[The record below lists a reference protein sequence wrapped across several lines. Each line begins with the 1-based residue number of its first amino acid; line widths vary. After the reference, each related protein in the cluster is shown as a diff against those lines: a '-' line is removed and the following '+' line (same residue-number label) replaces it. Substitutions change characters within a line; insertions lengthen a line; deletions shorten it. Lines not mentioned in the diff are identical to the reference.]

1 MPCQICQ
8 ESARG
13 RSLPVA
19 IAVRSWLQRVIIGE
33 GLGGLGFISLG
44 TVGTLLV
51 CCGEFQQQEC
61 GASLKFKD
69 VHTWLLK
76 MRLMV
81 WRFVPLG
88 GSGYDLGCPSSGLP
102 SRKRWRGH
110 GDVSTPECT
119 ERSSPL
125 IIITISPSPQSAPLS
140 SPLEYPTVFSFRSM
154 EHIEHI

>member
-1 MPCQICQ
+1 MPCQ

-19 IAVRSWLQRVIIGE
+19 IAVRSWLQRIIIGE
-33 GLGGLGFISLG
+33 GLGGLGLISLG

-51 CCGEFQQQEC
+51 CCGEFQQVREC
-61 GASLKFKD
+61 GPSLKFKD

-88 GSGYDLGCPSSGLP
+88 GSGYDLGCPSSGVP
-102 SRKRWRGH
+102 SRKR
-110 GDVSTPECT
+110 
-119 ERSSPL
+119 
-125 IIITISPSPQSAPLS
+125 
-140 SPLEYPTVFSFRSM
+140 
-154 EHIEHI
+154 

>member
-1 MPCQICQ
+1 MPCQ

-33 GLGGLGFISLG
+33 GLGGLGGLGLISLG

-51 CCGEFQQQEC
+51 CCGEFQQVREC
-61 GASLKFKD
+61 GPSLKFKD

-102 SRKRWRGH
+102 SRKR
-110 GDVSTPECT
+110 
-119 ERSSPL
+119 
-125 IIITISPSPQSAPLS
+125 
-140 SPLEYPTVFSFRSM
+140 
-154 EHIEHI
+154 